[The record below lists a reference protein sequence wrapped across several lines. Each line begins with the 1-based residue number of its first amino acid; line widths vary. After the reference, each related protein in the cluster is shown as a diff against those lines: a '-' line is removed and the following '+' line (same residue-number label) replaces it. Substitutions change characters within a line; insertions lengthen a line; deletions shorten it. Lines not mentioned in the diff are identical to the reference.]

1 MASPIVVPNGRESH
15 STAVPDLDAVVLWL
29 TLTIE
34 RDYIERG
41 VFRAFRTET
50 ASASRANATLH
61 YLTQAEAQ
69 ALLDDAEVR
78 RLDVYKSLKVAFNA
92 HASNLRAALE
102 EAQKRRAKWE
112 AAEPVCTY
120 RSEWSENWRGT
131 KEQLR
136 SLGIALDGP
145 YPGEQGGKERWA
157 QTRDR
162 RGYKVRITRAST
174 TWPGLFLADIEV
186 PKDVR
191 DKMRE
196 SEKQAAAEK
205 ERLQRL
211 KTLPATPDKYREEVA
226 KTFWMF
232 ASATKAQMQAKDG
245 YRFTDEVVEEFM
257 DAVSEAY
264 WAIKDGQTVGRS
276 PRDKLQQVLCAK
288 AKADVPLQRFLSSF
302 RPDAAH

>member
-1 MASPIVVPNGRESH
+1 MATRIVAPTPDS
-15 STAVPDLDAVVLWL
+15 SCATDAPDLDSVVLWL

-41 VFRAFRTET
+41 VFRAYRAET
-50 ASASRANATLH
+50 AAASRANATLH
-61 YLTQAEAQ
+61 YLTCDQAQ
-69 ALLDDAEVR
+69 ALLDDAEAR
-78 RLDVYKSLKVAFNA
+78 RFDAYKSLKVAFNA
-92 HASNLRAALE
+92 HAANLRSALD
-102 EAQKRRAKWE
+102 EAKGRRAKFE
-112 AAEPVCTY
+112 ATEPVCTY

-131 KEQLR
+131 KEQLK
-136 SLGIALDGP
+136 SIGVALDGP

-157 QTRDR
+157 QTRDQ

-174 TWPGLFLADIEV
+174 TWAGLFLADIEV
-186 PKDVR
+186 PEDVR
-191 DKMRE
+191 KKMQE
-196 SEKQAAAEK
+196 AKKEADAEK

-211 KTLPATPDKYREEVA
+211 KTMPATADKFREDVA

-264 WAIKDGQTVGRS
+264 WSIKNGQTAGRS
-276 PRDKLQQVLCAK
+276 PREKLQQVMCAK
-288 AKADVPLQRFLSSF
+288 AKSDKSLQRFLSSF

>member
-1 MASPIVVPNGRESH
+1 MATRIVAPTPGS
-15 STAVPDLDAVVLWL
+15 SCATDVPDLDSVVLWL

-41 VFRAFRTET
+41 VFRAYRAET
-50 ASASRANATLH
+50 AAASRANATLH
-61 YLTQAEAQ
+61 YLTRDQAQ
-69 ALLDDAEVR
+69 ALLDDAEAR
-78 RLDVYKSLKVAFNA
+78 RLDTYKSLKVAFNA
-92 HASNLRAALE
+92 HAANLRSALD
-102 EAQKRRAKWE
+102 EAKGRRAKFE
-112 AAEPVCTY
+112 ATEPVCTY

-131 KEQLR
+131 KEQLK
-136 SLGIALDGP
+136 SIGVALEGP

-157 QTRDR
+157 QTRDQ

-186 PKDVR
+186 PEEVR
-191 DKMRE
+191 KKMRE
-196 SEKQAAAEK
+196 AEKQTTAEK

-211 KTLPATPDKYREEVA
+211 KTLPATPDKFREEVA

-245 YRFTDEVVEEFM
+245 YRFTDGVVEEFM

-276 PRDKLQQVLCAK
+276 PREKLEQVLCAN